1 MLEKLRK
8 CNPDLKLFS
17 VSSPEFLPYG
27 RVLDGYDFTDFLAVL
42 DKKNLPESGNTYT
55 GCDPEMMALPVVKSL
70 SENFYGSMPVEA
82 GFCNGQGNKL
92 NALEYH
98 RGSEIDIA
106 GTDLVLLLDLIGS
119 IDDNSMDS
127 SSVVGFYVPAGCAV
141 RLFET
146 TLHFAPSR
154 ITDGG
159 FRCGVILPAHTNE
172 PLDEKPAK
180 ISAEDELLW
189 MRNKWLIAHEDSIPA
204 SKGAHVGISGKNIE
218 VHYEP

>member
-1 MLEKLRK
+1 MLDQLRK

-17 VSSPEFLPYG
+17 VLDAEFAPYG
-27 RVLDGYDFTDFLAVL
+27 RVLDGYDFTEFLEVL
-42 DKKNLPESGNTYT
+42 AGKELPSEGNTYT
-55 GCDPEMMALPVVKSL
+55 GCDAEMMALPVVSAL
-70 SENFYGSMPVEA
+70 SSNFYAGMPIEA

-106 GTDLVLLLDLIGS
+106 GTELVLLLDRITS
-119 IDDNSMDS
+119 IVDNKMDS

-141 RLFET
+141 QLYET

-154 ITDGG
+154 ITDEG
-159 FRCGVILPAHTNE
+159 FRCGVVLPAHTNE
-172 PLDEKPAK
+172 PLEEKPAG

-189 MRNKWLIAHEDSIPA
+189 MRNKWLIAHKDSIPA
-204 SKGAHVGISGKNIE
+204 SRGAHVGISGKNIE
-218 VHYEP
+218 VKHE